1 VTVLRVKFKMLSH
14 SRLKLTPRDSQF
26 NALIQYGQGGNCAEH
41 FPFTYHNSFLIA
53 DCQSAWVL
61 ETAGK
66 YWVAERIT
74 CGTRSLSNN
83 LTIRGKGDL
92 QHPDVIGNAIAKRL
106 CTSEADFD
114 FAQMF
119 SEGGVEDSV
128 PPYSREGRVR
138 SALAFGN
145 AKGERSS
152 ASLSLCQLHQG
163 KFAIDTPNHFARCIR
178 AYLYA

>member
-1 VTVLRVKFKMLSH
+1 MLSH

-92 QHPDVIGNAIAKRL
+92 QHPDVIGNAIAQRL

-114 FAQMF
+114 FAEMF

-163 KFAIDTPNHFARCIR
+163 KFVIDTAKSILRDHQGHICMHGCAPSD
-178 AYLYA
+178 